1 MTERADDFYAAAVE
15 GFAPQAPAFLAKQVH
30 NGQALAG
37 HGLVVAFAFL
47 RHNTTRRGSWP
58 EKWW

>member
-47 RHNTTRRGSWP
+47 RHNTTRRGS
-58 EKWW
+58 